1 VALLLR
7 DIQSGRLSARATQQ
21 QQQQQ
26 LGGATLG
33 DSRPDNGA
41 DATNQAASRGAAD
54 SHEDS
59 RHSAASQL
67 AELRLVVPVT
77 KHQLASSEPFDA
89 ADQSLAPYRH
99 RSLCLILSANP
110 AGPGSA

>member
-26 LGGATLG
+26 LGSATVG
-33 DSRPDNGA
+33 DNRPDNGA
-41 DATNQAASRGAAD
+41 NVSSQAAGRGTAD
-54 SHEDS
+54 SQEDS

-67 AELRLVVPVT
+67 AELR
-77 KHQLASSEPFDA
+77 HGCSS
-89 ADQSLAPYRH
+89 QGV
-99 RSLCLILSANP
+99 NP
-110 AGPGSA
+110 ASM